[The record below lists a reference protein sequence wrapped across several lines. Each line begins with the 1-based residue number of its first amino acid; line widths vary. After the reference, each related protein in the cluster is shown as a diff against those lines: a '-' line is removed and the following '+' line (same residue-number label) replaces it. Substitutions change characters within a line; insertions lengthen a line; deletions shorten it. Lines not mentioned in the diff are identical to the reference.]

1 MATTPTPSPVEPG
14 RIGAMGRMF
23 GALFSP
29 KETFAD
35 IAARPSWLAPVILLS
50 IISLG
55 FTIAFTQRVGWQ
67 QFMEQQLANNPRT
80 ANMSAEQRAQA
91 IERGASI
98 AKYFGYGGAAL
109 GSFAVVAVLAG
120 IFLGAFNLIGGAGT
134 NYRTSL
140 GILSHSMMPLVV
152 ANLLAFIVLFLKRPD
167 MFDLENPLGSNVAA
181 FLSGDAPAWLNSL
194 GRSLD
199 IFAFWAMFLIATGF
213 AAASPKKISL
223 GKGLGIVIGVWAV
236 YVLVKMGWA
245 AAFS

>member
-1 MATTPTPSPVEPG
+1 MATTPTPSPVEPA
-14 RIGAMGRMF
+14 RTGAIGRMF

-29 KETFAD
+29 QETFAD
-35 IAARPSWLAPVILLS
+35 IVARPSWLAPVILLT

-55 FTIAFTQRVGWQ
+55 FTIAFTQRVGWER
-67 QFMEQQLANNPRT
+67 FMEQQLANNPRT
-80 ANMSAEQRAQA
+80 ANMPAEQRAQA
-91 IERGASI
+91 LERGATV

-109 GSFAVVAVLAG
+109 GSLVIVAALAG
-120 IFLGAFNLIGGAGT
+120 IFLGAFNLVGGAGT

-140 GILSHSMMPLVV
+140 GILSHSLMPLAI

-199 IFAFWAMFLIATGF
+199 IFSFWAMFLIATGF

-223 GKGLGIVIGVWAV
+223 GKGLGIVVGVWV
-236 YVLVKMGWA
+236 IYVLAKVGWA